1 MAKVGYVGNTP
12 NSSSV
17 IIARQIYNVSA
28 SVGLVTFTSTYQ
40 PGYVDV
46 YLNGVRLVD
55 VVDYSAADGTHIN
68 LSTDAVVGDVIE
80 AVSYKAFNVT
90 DKRIG
95 ISSDGILIGTVDA
108 LNFVGAGHTF
118 VTNGS
123 SINCSITGPQGA
135 PGVGRTWATYDGLT
149 GVTTSKKVR
158 ISNNLEVSGVTTST
172 GGFVGALTGNSTGLT
187 GSPNITVGTIGCGN
201 VTSTGSITGATGSF
215 SGNVTIGGVLTYE
228 DVTNIDS
235 IGIITAR
242 SGVSIGD
249 SIFHTGDSN
258 TAIRFPAVDTFT
270 VETAGSEALRIDSSQ
285 RLLKGHTTSEG
296 MLYTGGIQVQGTNSS
311 TSAITIKTNQNDSGG
326 PALVLGKS
334 RGSLGGTTVVQ
345 SGDQLG
351 SVYFNGA
358 DGTDTNTPAAEIRCS
373 VDGTPGANDMPGRIE
388 FHTTADGAASSTE
401 RLRITSDGKFG
412 FKTTSPDYT
421 VDINGEVG
429 ITEGQPVTWHNG
441 SGSPSA
447 QIFGDSS
454 DNLIF
459 RNTSS
464 GVERLRITSAGQVQ
478 ATGPGSSGSVISSKV
493 TTNNGGYLAYEG
505 IASNGTT
512 TFSVN
517 HNGDIASAGTVSDS
531 IGPLRRLGIH
541 AGAGVNISLT
551 AGHAGYLSRMTA
563 GGTTVTVPVDTLT
576 AGDMC
581 SVFNVSTGNV
591 SIAPAG
597 GVTMYNSADG
607 STGTRTLAAK
617 GLVTILCSGTNEFII
632 TGTGLS

>member
-215 SGNVTIGGVLTYE
+215 TGNVSIGGTLTYE
-228 DVTNIDS
+228 DVTNIDA

-270 VETAGSEALRIDSSQ
+270 VETAGSERLRVDSSG
-285 RLLKGHTTSEG
+285 RLLVNKTASTSNNI
-296 MLYTGGIQVQGTNSS
+296 GGIGYANVAQIEGAAVGAGLNVSNTAETARINITWKETESGLSNGDKLGHLSFGAGVANAVERARIECNAETTDGSNKRGGQLTFMTCADGGHEPAERVRITNAGLVRIPDNGKFTAGAGDDLQIYHDGTGSYITNTTGELQISGGGSTLFIQGVTNENAIKVVPNGTVELYYDNSKKLE
-311 TSAITIKTNQNDSGG
+311 TSATG
-326 PALVLGKS
+326 V
-334 RGSLGGTTVVQ
+334 TV
-345 SGDQLG
+345 
-351 SVYFNGA
+351 
-358 DGTDTNTPAAEIRCS
+358 TD
-373 VDGTPGANDMPGRIE
+373 
-388 FHTTADGAASSTE
+388 
-401 RLRITSDGKFG
+401 
-412 FKTTSPDYT
+412 
-421 VDINGEVG
+421 
-429 ITEGQPVTWHNG
+429 
-441 SGSPSA
+441 
-447 QIFGDSS
+447 
-454 DNLIF
+454 
-459 RNTSS
+459 
-464 GVERLRITSAGQVQ
+464 
-478 ATGPGSSGSVISSKV
+478 
-493 TTNNGGYLAYEG
+493 
-505 IASNGTT
+505 
-512 TFSVN
+512 
-517 HNGDIASAGTVSDS
+517 TVSDS

-551 AGHAGYLSRMTA
+551 SGHAGYLSRMTA
-563 GGTTVTVPVDTLT
+563 GGTTVTVPADTLT

-581 SVFNVSTGNV
+581 SVFNASTGNV

>member
-12 NSSSV
+12 NQTSV
-17 IIARQIYNVSA
+17 IIARQIYNITS
-28 SVGLVTFTSTYQ
+28 SVGVVTFNSTYQ

-55 VVDYSAADGTHIN
+55 VLDYSAATGRTIN
-68 LSTDAVVGDVIE
+68 LSADALAGDVLE
-80 AVSYKAFNVT
+80 VVAYKAFDITKSPIGIQSEGNVVKLDSVNTLNFIGAGNTFAVNGTTVDVSIAGGLTTSDVSTSSLIVSGQSAITNVT
-90 DKRIG
+90 ASG
-95 ISSDGILIGTVDA
+95 FATATQFSG
-108 LNFVGAGHTF
+108 N
-118 VTNGS
+118 
-123 SINCSITGPQGA
+123 ITGVA
-135 PGVGRTWATYDGLT
+135 AT
-149 GVTTSKKVR
+149 
-158 ISNNLEVSGVTTST
+158 
-172 GGFVGALTGNSTGLT
+172 
-187 GSPNITVGTIGCGN
+187 
-201 VTSTGSITGATGSF
+201 F

-228 DVTNIDS
+228 DVTNIDA

-242 SGVSIGD
+242 SGVSIAD

-258 TAIRFPAVDTFT
+258 TAIRFPAADTFT

-478 ATGPGSSGSVISSKV
+478 ATGPASSGSVISSKV